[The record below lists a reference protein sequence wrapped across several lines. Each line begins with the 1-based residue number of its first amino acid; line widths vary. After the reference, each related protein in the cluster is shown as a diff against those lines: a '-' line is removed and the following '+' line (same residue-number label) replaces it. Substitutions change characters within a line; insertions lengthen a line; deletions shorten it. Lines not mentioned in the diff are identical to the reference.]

1 MEEQKDKKDKKVRK
15 DKRLS
20 SKINSRFIAL
30 TLIAILCTM
39 ILTTVY
45 YDLFKRRSCAIW
57 KITHRP

>member
-30 TLIAILCTM
+30 TLIAILCM
-39 ILTTVY
+39 ICL
-45 YDLFKRRSCAIW
+45 KRRSCAIW